1 MGLNPI
7 WTTKFNVLKIMK
19 VYDVIRIAKDTYI
32 SETSHLCYPG
42 MCWCLKVAATKGL
55 DFKEKNRKGHPSYK
69 DLVTN
74 IPEFNPEFLKA
85 TKTVQLAGLDFWWEN
100 TDVKSRLNAFEVLEG
115 IYKESVREFEY

>member
-1 MGLNPI
+1 
-7 WTTKFNVLKIMK
+7 MK
-19 VYDVIRIAKDTYI
+19 VYDVIKIAEDTYI
-32 SETSHLCYPG
+32 SETSHLSYPG
-42 MCWCLKVAATKGL
+42 MCWCLKVAATRGL

-85 TKTVQLAGLDFWWEN
+85 TNTVLHAGLDFWWEN
-100 TDVKSRLNAFEVLEG
+100 TDVKSRLNAFEVLES

>member
-1 MGLNPI
+1 
-7 WTTKFNVLKIMK
+7 MK
-19 VYDVIRIAKDTYI
+19 VYDVIIIAEDIYI
-32 SETSHLCYPG
+32 NEISHLRYPG
-42 MCWCLKVAATKGL
+42 MCWCLKVAATRGL

-85 TKTVQLAGLDFWWEN
+85 TNTVLHAGLDFWWDN
-100 TDVKSRLNAFEVLEG
+100 NDTKSRLNAFKVLKG

>member
-1 MGLNPI
+1 
-7 WTTKFNVLKIMK
+7 MK

-42 MCWCLKVAATKGL
+42 MCWCLKVAAVRGL

-85 TKTVQLAGLDFWWEN
+85 TREVKMAGLDFWWGN
-100 TDVKSRLNAFEVLEG
+100 HDVESRLKAFQVLKD
-115 IYKESVREFEY
+115 IYKDSPKEFEY